1 MWTSVNVISC
11 SISLFPTITASLQSV
26 CSEKMHFPN
35 KAFWVS
41 GTGKKEAE
49 FLQHRVTVKHTL
61 CTTVSTPHSLSWNGQ
76 NSTWCEK
83 GSLKLKAMVNS
94 RALWPRHGPRDIAHT
109 YQCWWCL
116 AVTEPDWQL
125 LSARSL
131 SSAPVMYRHHAHT
144 KHEPASCRQGIYLYL
159 YIDRSILGHTKVYH
173 E

>member
-26 CSEKMHFPN
+26 CSEKTHFPN

-61 CTTVSTPHSLSWNGQ
+61 RTTVSTPHSLSWNGQ

-83 GSLKLKAMVNS
+83 GSLRLKAMVNS

-125 LSARSL
+125 LSVCSVSVI
-131 SSAPVMYRHHAHT
+131 SS
-144 KHEPASCRQGIYLYL
+144 
-159 YIDRSILGHTKVYH
+159 GHVPTPCTYQAKTS
-173 E
+173 